1 MKLFAVLN
9 WDKLSQQRSWLFSI
23 SIILIIFSH
32 FSDDISDCE
41 NINFLFGTFAH
52 CYNGLIGSVG
62 VDIFCLLS
70 GIGLY
75 FSYSRN
81 HNTLDFYK
89 RRFSRLLI
97 AYIPIAGIFWIIKD
111 FLVQN
116 NSFSTFIAD
125 FSVLSFWT
133 EGKRSV
139 WFMSYIALMYLCF
152 PLIFALLKGDRIHCE
167 IKVLLLFCLLC
178 ALLLFMH
185 YGDYAFYINT
195 EVALWRVLPFVLGV
209 YLGAIIFNKWE
220 LNISPFFIILF
231 GIVLKLVFI
240 VVTLSGY
247 AVLPA
252 RLVSC
257 FWAISLS
264 YLFSFIF
271 ERVRSIWLITANNM
285 LSVMTLELYLLH
297 VCLRSLLRDLNI
309 PTHNV
314 FVFVGYVTLSLFLSL
329 ICIKIK
335 RRYECSR

>member
-1 MKLFAVLN
+1 MKLFANLN

-23 SIILIIFSH
+23 SIILIIISH
-32 FSDDISDCE
+32 FSDDITDCE
-41 NINFLFGTFAH
+41 NINSLFGAFAH

-81 HNTLDFYK
+81 HNTIDFYK

-111 FLVQN
+111 FLVLN
-116 NSFSTFIAD
+116 DSVSTFIAD
-125 FSVLSFWT
+125 FSIISFWI
-133 EGKRSV
+133 EGKRTV
-139 WFMSYIALMYLCF
+139 WFMSYIAIMYLCF
-152 PLIFALLKGDRIHCE
+152 PLIFSLLKGDRISCG
-167 IKVLLLFCLLC
+167 IKAIVFLSLLCTLLLL
-178 ALLLFMH
+178 MH
-185 YGDYAFYINT
+185 YGGYTFYVNT
-195 EVALWRVLPFVLGV
+195 EVALWRVLPFVVGV

-220 LNISPFFIILF
+220 LYISPFIIVIL
-231 GIVLKLVFI
+231 GIVLKMVYI
-240 VVTLSGY
+240 VLTINGNTI
-247 AVLPA
+247 LPA

-257 FWAISLS
+257 FWAVSLA
-264 YLFSFIF
+264 YLFSCIF
-271 ERVRSIWLITANNM
+271 ERIKKQRLLNVNNM

-297 VCLRSLLRDLNI
+297 VCIRSLLRDFNI

-314 FVFVGYVTLSLFLSL
+314 FVFVGYVAVSLLLSLL
-329 ICIKIK
+329 CIKIK